1 MHCSPLIK
9 RAAGEKYHP
18 ESFKQRWEILKKLG
32 EGGFSKV
39 TIGKRKSEE
48 DSVYSGFG
56 PTNASR
62 DETISE
68 VAIKCISK
76 EDMRNG
82 SESEELVAREIQTF
96 VTVGNG
102 YPYVAQLYEVCED
115 EKFVYLIMELLS
127 GGELFDQ
134 IVQRGHFSEKD
145 ASAIASC
152 MISSVAHCHS
162 KHVVHRDLKPENFVF
177 ESHAYDA
184 KLKLIDFGLAAI
196 MASPASTFRTIC
208 GSPSYVAPE
217 ILYQKPYTYK
227 VDIWSLGVIIYI
239 LLAGYAPFEAKDEK
253 ELFRRIKHDPVR
265 MEGKEW
271 DAISSDAKHFVA
283 SLLEKDPRKRPSCE
297 ECLQHPW
304 IEKGQHILEEQ
315 HHLEHTVKNLRQFK
329 ARRNWHAAV
338 AGVTAMNRMARLAH
352 LHHHVLRSASETDQS
367 GSPPSE
373 EKTNNEEEK
382 DGDKSTRP
390 QDGKVQDPVKEGLE
404 TSKETLTSSLKTK
417 NEPADKNDTN
427 TKHMPSEREPF
438 CSCVIS

>member
-9 RAAGEKYHP
+9 RAAGDKYHP

-56 PTNASR
+56 PSNASR
-62 DETISE
+62 DEVASE

-134 IVQRGHFSEKD
+134 IVQRGHFSERD

-177 ESHAYDA
+177 ESRAHDA

-227 VDIWSLGVIIYI
+227 VDVWSLGVIIYI

-271 DAISSDAKHFVA
+271 DAVSSDAKHFVA

-297 ECLQHPW
+297 ECLEHPW

-315 HHLEHTVKNLRQFK
+315 YHLEHTVKNLKQFN

-352 LHHHVLRSASETDQS
+352 LHHHVLRAVSETDQS
-367 GSPPSE
+367 EASPLE
-373 EKTNNEEEK
+373 DKTNNEDEK
-382 DGDKSTRP
+382 GRDKSTSP
-390 QDGKVQDPVKEGLE
+390 QDGKVEDPVKEGLE

-417 NEPADKNDTN
+417 NEPADNKNSN
-427 TKHMPSEREPF
+427 AKHMPSEKEPF
-438 CSCVIS
+438 CSCAIS